1 MRFDILL
8 FEWKNR
14 SRVGS
19 EAGLRALAK
28 PRNAVRELSQSL
40 AAHRDAIYRY
50 VLSLVRDSA
59 VAEDLTQESLLRAHG
74 KLATLDDPT
83 RLVPWLYRIA
93 TNISHDRFREASYR
107 HRPESLDAEIGGASE
122 RLADTTADSAPRLDK
137 VMEQDEMSAC
147 VQDYMAGLSDS
158 YRAVVLLHD
167 VEGLTNPEI
176 AQMLGVS
183 LATVKIRLH
192 RARARLRDA
201 LDRACSFSTDER
213 GVLVCDPKA
222 SKSRD

>member
-1 MRFDILL
+1 M
-8 FEWKNR
+8 
-14 SRVGS
+14 
-19 EAGLRALAK
+19 AK
-28 PRNAVRELSQSL
+28 TLNADRELSESL
-40 AAHRDAIYRY
+40 ATHRDAIYRY
-50 VLSLVRDSA
+50 ILRLVRNSA
-59 VAEDLTQESLLRAHG
+59 TAEDLTQETLLRAHR
-74 KLATLDDPT
+74 KRASLDDPA

-107 HRPESLDAEIGGASE
+107 HRPESLDAEIDGTSE
-122 RLADTTADSAPRLDK
+122 NLATTTADPAPRLDK
-137 VMEQDEMSAC
+137 VMDQKEMGAC

-158 YRAVVLLHD
+158 YRAVILLHD
-167 VEGLTNPEI
+167 AEGLTNSEI

-222 SKSRD
+222 SRSED